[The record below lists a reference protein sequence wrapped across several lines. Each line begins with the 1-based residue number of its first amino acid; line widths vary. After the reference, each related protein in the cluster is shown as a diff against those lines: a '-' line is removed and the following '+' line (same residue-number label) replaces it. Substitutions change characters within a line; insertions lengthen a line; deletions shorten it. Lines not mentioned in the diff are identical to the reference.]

1 MNTLTFAAP
10 AYAHLGWVVLALC
23 GTLLWLQRRG
33 GGALARFIDPAMQPR
48 LVRRVSRHRQWL
60 GVGLVALCGA
70 CLTLALMRPQ
80 WGETLVESQR
90 ASAEIMVLLDVSRS
104 MLAEDVAPNRL
115 GRAKADLRDLLTLL
129 DGDRVGLIAFAGR
142 AAVLSPLTPD
152 LGFVRLAID
161 DAGPHSVGRGGT
173 RLEEPIRKALAGFGE
188 RGGAARSILL
198 ITDGEDHDSFPREA
212 AQAAAER
219 GIRIIAIGF
228 GSERGSPIRITD
240 PRTGARQLVRDGDGK
255 VVQTRLDGELLRD
268 MALATEGAY
277 IPAGTG
283 VLDLGAIHERHIAPL
298 TRERADGVL
307 RTARHELYPWALL
320 PGLLALL
327 GALACT
333 AFGLSLIHI

>member
-161 DAGPHSVGRGGT
+161 DAFQLLSNQ
-173 RLEEPIRKALAGFGE
+173 GE
-188 RGGAARSILL
+188 
-198 ITDGEDHDSFPREA
+198 F
-212 AQAAAER
+212 
-219 GIRIIAIGF
+219 
-228 GSERGSPIRITD
+228 
-240 PRTGARQLVRDGDGK
+240 GDGTK
-255 VVQTRLDGELLRD
+255 RFRAKL
-268 MALATEGAY
+268 
-277 IPAGTG
+277 
-283 VLDLGAIHERHIAPL
+283 IA
-298 TRERADGVL
+298 
-307 RTARHELYPWALL
+307 
-320 PGLLALL
+320 
-327 GALACT
+327 
-333 AFGLSLIHI
+333 